1 MEFNDYCAI
10 ILDSKNFDIEKV
22 FKFTE
27 SEPNYLTCSNSNMV
41 ILTFVSNLTTN
52 EIGEY
57 LKSLTLNYFLFEIDN
72 HSSFNITDEDLM
84 LDLFKNLN
92 SKNKTVEM
100 NEWLSDDINEIKI
113 NTISNDETMDKTQV
127 ESEINEILDKGYNNL
142 TDIDLKI
149 MSILSSKL

>member
-27 SEPNYLTCSNSNMV
+27 SEPNCLTYVNNNMV
-41 ILTFVSNLTTN
+41 ILTFVSSLTTN

-57 LKSLTLNYFLFEIDN
+57 LKSLTLNYFLFEINN
-72 HSSFNITDEDLM
+72 HSSFNINDENLMIDLVN
-84 LDLFKNLN
+84 NLN
-92 SKNKTVEM
+92 SKSKTVEM
-100 NEWLSDDINEIKI
+100 GEWLSDDIDEIKI
-113 NTISNDETMDKTQV
+113 NIISNDETMDKGQI

-142 TDIDLKI
+142 TETDFKI
-149 MSILSSKL
+149 ISILSSKL

>member
-1 MEFNDYCAI
+1 MEFNDYCVI

-27 SEPNYLTCSNSNMV
+27 SEPNYLTCSNSNMI

-57 LKSLTLNYFLFEIDN
+57 LKSLTLNYFLFEINN
-72 HSSFNITDEDLM
+72 HSSFNINDENLM
-84 LDLFKNLN
+84 LDLVNNLN
-92 SKNKTVEM
+92 LKNKTVEM
-100 NEWLSDDINEIKI
+100 GEWLSDDIDEIKI
-113 NTISNDETMDKTQV
+113 DIISNDETMDKVQI
-127 ESEINEILDKGYNNL
+127 ESEINEILDKGYTNL
-142 TDIDLKI
+142 TEIDLKI

>member
-1 MEFNDYCAI
+1 MEFNDYCVI

-27 SEPNYLTCSNSNMV
+27 SEPNYLTCSNSNMI

-57 LKSLTLNYFLFEIDN
+57 LKSLTLNYFLFEIN
-72 HSSFNITDEDLM
+72 NRSSFNINDENLM
-84 LDLFKNLN
+84 LDLVNNLN
-92 SKNKTVEM
+92 LKNKTVEM
-100 NEWLSDDINEIKI
+100 GEWLSDDIDEIKI
-113 NTISNDETMDKTQV
+113 DIISNDETMDKFQI
-127 ESEINEILDKGYNNL
+127 ESEINEILDKGYTNL
-142 TDIDLKI
+142 TEIDLKI

>member
-1 MEFNDYCAI
+1 MEFNDYCVI

-27 SEPNYLTCSNSNMV
+27 SEPNYLTCSNSNMI

-57 LKSLTLNYFLFEIDN
+57 LKSLTLNYFLFEINN
-72 HSSFNITDEDLM
+72 HSSFNINDENLM
-84 LDLFKNLN
+84 LDLVNNLN
-92 SKNKTVEM
+92 LKNKTVEM
-100 NEWLSDDINEIKI
+100 GEWLSDDIDEIKI
-113 NTISNDETMDKTQV
+113 DIISNDETMDKFQI
-127 ESEINEILDKGYNNL
+127 ESEINEILDKGYTNL
-142 TDIDLKI
+142 TEIDLKI

>member
-1 MEFNDYCAI
+1 MEFNDYCVI

-27 SEPNYLTCSNSNMV
+27 SEPNYLTCSNSNMI

-57 LKSLTLNYFLFEIDN
+57 LKSLTLNYFLFEINN
-72 HSSFNITDEDLM
+72 HSSFNINDENLM
-84 LDLFKNLN
+84 LDLVNNLN
-92 SKNKTVEM
+92 SKNKMVEM
-100 NEWLSDDINEIKI
+100 DEWLSDDIDEIKI
-113 NTISNDETMDKTQV
+113 DIISNDETMDKVQI
-127 ESEINEILDKGYNNL
+127 ESEINEILDKGYTNL
-142 TDIDLKI
+142 TEIDLKI

>member
-84 LDLFKNLN
+84 FDLFKNLN

>member
-27 SEPNYLTCSNSNMV
+27 SEPNCLTYVNNNMV
-41 ILTFVSNLTTN
+41 ILTFVSSLTTN

-57 LKSLTLNYFLFEIDN
+57 LKSLTLNYFLFEINN
-72 HSSFNITDEDLM
+72 HSSFNINDENLM
-84 LDLFKNLN
+84 LDLVNNLN

-100 NEWLSDDINEIKI
+100 GEWLSDDIDEIKI
-113 NTISNDETMDKTQV
+113 NTIRDDETMGKIEI

-142 TDIDLKI
+142 TETDFKI
-149 MSILSSKL
+149 ISILSSKL

>member
-1 MEFNDYCAI
+1 MEFNDYCVI

-57 LKSLTLNYFLFEIDN
+57 LKSLTLNYFLFEINN
-72 HSSFNITDEDLM
+72 HSSFNINDENLM
-84 LDLFKNLN
+84 LDLVNNLN
-92 SKNKTVEM
+92 LKNKTVEM
-100 NEWLSDDINEIKI
+100 GEWLSDDIDEIKI
-113 NTISNDETMDKTQV
+113 DIISNDETMDKVQI
-127 ESEINEILDKGYNNL
+127 ESEINEILDKGYANL
-142 TDIDLKI
+142 TEIDLKI

>member
-1 MEFNDYCAI
+1 MEFNDYCVI

-57 LKSLTLNYFLFEIDN
+57 LKSLTLNYFLFEINN
-72 HSSFNITDEDLM
+72 HSSFNINDENLM
-84 LDLFKNLN
+84 LDLVNNLN
-92 SKNKTVEM
+92 LKNKTVEM
-100 NEWLSDDINEIKI
+100 GEWLSDDIDEIKI
-113 NTISNDETMDKTQV
+113 DIISNDETMDKVQI
-127 ESEINEILDKGYNNL
+127 ESEINEILDKGYTNL
-142 TDIDLKI
+142 TEIDLKI

>member
-1 MEFNDYCAI
+1 MEFNDYCVI

-57 LKSLTLNYFLFEIDN
+57 LKSLTLNYFLFEINN
-72 HSSFNITDEDLM
+72 HSSFNINDENLM
-84 LDLFKNLN
+84 LDLVNNLN
-92 SKNKTVEM
+92 LKNKTVEM
-100 NEWLSDDINEIKI
+100 GEWLSDDIDEIKI
-113 NTISNDETMDKTQV
+113 DIISNDETMDKVQL
-127 ESEINEILDKGYNNL
+127 ESEINEILDKGYANL
-142 TDIDLKI
+142 TEIDLKI